1 MKEAMKNIV
10 YEFTYTYII
19 KMSVGQIKLSR

>member
-10 YEFTYTYII
+10 YEFTNTYII
-19 KMSVGQIKLSR
+19 KMSVGQVKPSR